1 MVGNR
6 FLHKAGIAVCVGS
19 IMIMS
24 SSASAN
30 SREAAEEAPLE
41 AARMLVAEY
50 RELRKTCADLA
61 GDERRSCIH
70 ELESY
75 NGQYRVAKQQLKLGK
90 TEDLQNIHLVTF

>member
-6 FLHKAGIAVCVGS
+6 FFHKAGIAVFVGS

-24 SSASAN
+24 ASASAN
-30 SREAAEEAPLE
+30 NRDVAEEAPLE

-50 RELRKTCADLA
+50 RELRKACAEST

-90 TEDLQNIHLVTF
+90 TEDLHNIHLVTF

>member
-1 MVGNR
+1 MVGNK

-24 SSASAN
+24 TSAFAN
-30 SREAAEEAPLE
+30 SRPAAEEAPLE

-50 RELRKTCADLA
+50 RELRRTCADLT
-61 GDERRSCIH
+61 GEERKSCIH
-70 ELESY
+70 ELQAY

-90 TEDLQNIHLVTF
+90 TEDLENIHLVTF